1 MCQAA
6 VGVTGDICRAL
17 GSKVLPSCDEIM
29 MMLLENL
36 SVSIHIIIRINDINK
51 LTAGFGWENGSFKL

>member
-36 SVSIHIIIRINDINK
+36 SVSIHSITHINNIEKIYYRI
-51 LTAGFGWENGSFKL
+51 